1 MAMMIRSTLAAA
13 AALLTLALAGQAAAQ
28 TQVTAKL
35 EQSVAERTRLVA
47 GSAVFWCEGEA
58 CVATVSN
65 SRTFIP
71 STCKDIASRFGPVTA
86 FESGSKAFDAD
97 RLDTCNASAKPMTQ
111 AANN

>member
-1 MAMMIRSTLAAA
+1 MMIRSTLAAA

-71 STCKDIASRFGPVTA
+71 ATCKDIASRFGPVTA
-86 FESGSKAFDAD
+86 FESGSKAFDAA
-97 RLDTCNASAKPMTQ
+97 RLDACNTSAKPMTQ

>member
-1 MAMMIRSTLAAA
+1 MMIRSTLAAA
-13 AALLTLALAGQAAAQ
+13 AAMMTFALAGQAAAQ
-28 TQVTAKL
+28 TLVTAKL
-35 EQSVAERTRLVA
+35 EQPVAERTRLVA

-71 STCKDIASRFGPVTA
+71 ATCKEIASRFGPVTA
-86 FESGSKAFDAD
+86 FESGSKGYDAA
-97 RLDTCNASAKPMTQ
+97 RLEACNASAKPMTQ

>member
-1 MAMMIRSTLAAA
+1 MMIRTTLAAA
-13 AALLTLALAGQAAAQ
+13 AALMTFALAGPAAAQ
-28 TQVTAKL
+28 TQVTATL

-71 STCKDIASRFGPVTA
+71 ATCKDIASRFGPVTA
-86 FESGSKAFDAD
+86 FASGSKAFDAE
-97 RLDTCNASAKPMTQ
+97 RLEACNASARTSQQ
-111 AANN
+111 AAAN

>member
-1 MAMMIRSTLAAA
+1 MMIRSTLAAA
-13 AALLTLALAGQAAAQ
+13 AALLTFALAGQAAAE
-28 TQVTAKL
+28 TLVTAKL

-58 CVATVSN
+58 CVASVSN

-71 STCKDIASRFGPVTA
+71 ATCKDIASRLGPVVS
-86 FESGSKAFDAD
+86 FESGARAFDAE
-97 RLDTCNASAKPMTQ
+97 RLAACNASARPITQ